1 MKNIQEVLY
10 DPETI
15 GVLKTVLE
23 DSWACLTPHQQRVL
37 LKTQLAERILAAAA
51 EGERDPGRLR
61 ARAMVAPA
69 GARMPSQPCQA
80 IPSQS

>member
-1 MKNIQEVLY
+1 MKNIQEMLF

-23 DSWACLTPHQQRVL
+23 DSWASLIRHQQRVL
-37 LKTQLAERILAAAA
+37 LKTQLAERVLAASA

-61 ARAMVAPA
+61 ARAMVPPA
-69 GARMPSQPCQA
+69 GARMPS
-80 IPSQS
+80 